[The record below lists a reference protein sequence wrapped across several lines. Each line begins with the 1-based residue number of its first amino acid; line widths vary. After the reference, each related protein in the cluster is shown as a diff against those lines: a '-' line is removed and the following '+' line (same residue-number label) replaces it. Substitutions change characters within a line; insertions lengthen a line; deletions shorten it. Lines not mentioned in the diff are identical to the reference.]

1 MKFKVAVDAM
11 GADNAPEPE
20 IIGAVEY
27 VKKFDDTIVY
37 LVGPKQLI
45 EDKIYKIYHK
55 RKIDNIEIVDAN
67 EVVTTN
73 EKPSDVLR
81 SKKNST
87 ISVGLNLHKDNVVNA
102 FISAGNTGAVMAF
115 SIFTIGRISN
125 VKRPAIGA
133 LFPTLEGNNLV
144 LDVGAN
150 VDISA
155 QILFQFGILG
165 SVFYSIVFNKENP
178 RIAILSIG
186 EEEIK
191 GNQVVVEARKLFES
205 SDLNFIGF
213 VEGHEILSNKAD
225 VIVMDGFVGNTLLKF
240 GESVFFSL
248 MKMLKQEVK
257 KNPIYMLGAFLMKG
271 AFESIRNHADF
282 EEYGG
287 APLLGVNGN
296 VIICHGRSSHRAIYN
311 AINVSKKLYQNKLTE
326 KIAQKMQKFGMITL

>member
-1 MKFKVAVDAM
+1 MKFKVAIDAM
-11 GADNAPEPE
+11 GSDNAPEPE

-37 LVGPKQLI
+37 LVGPEHLI
-45 EDKIYKIYHK
+45 KEKIYKIYHK
-55 RKIDNIEIVDAN
+55 RRISNIEVVDAN
-67 EVVTTN
+67 EVITTN
-73 EKPSDVLR
+73 EKPSDALR

-87 ISVGLNLHKDNVVNA
+87 ISIGLNLHKDNIVNA
-102 FISAGNTGAVMAF
+102 FVSAGNTGAVMAF

-133 LFPTLEGNNLV
+133 LFPTLEGSNLV

-165 SVFYSIVFNKENP
+165 SVFYSIVFNRENP

-186 EEEIK
+186 EEEVK

-205 SDLNFIGF
+205 SGLNFIGF

-248 MKMLKQEVK
+248 IRMLKREVK

-296 VIICHGRSSHRAIYN
+296 VIICHGRSSYRAIYN
-311 AINVSKKLYQNKLTE
+311 AINVSKKLYHNKLIE
-326 KIAQKMQKFGMITL
+326 KISQKMQTFSNLV